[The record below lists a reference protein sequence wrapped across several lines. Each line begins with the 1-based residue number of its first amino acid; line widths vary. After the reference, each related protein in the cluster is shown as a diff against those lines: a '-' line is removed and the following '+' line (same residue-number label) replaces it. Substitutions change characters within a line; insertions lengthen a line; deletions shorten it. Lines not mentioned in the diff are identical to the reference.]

1 MANKNAKSLY
11 EAIPECISGC
21 FDISVANTGCANN
34 DYDCWCYKP
43 NHQTIVDTLEQ
54 CLSNKERKTKKKC
67 TEDDEF
73 EYENS
78 YWKICEQYWEPY
90 GTATEPTSFPTA
102 VSSKT
107 SAASTTLKVSTIVAT
122 TALSEETAAAEEST
136 WTSLAPTETGD
147 SEQAQASDEADTV
160 EPTHSGLSPGGKAGV
175 GVGVAI
181 GVILIGVA
189 VFLWLRERKRRRSV
203 EEQLRIVEIEKA
215 NASQEVYYVSKGLC
229 EMEGDRPHAEELRG
243 CMRTPELGAAEMIN
257 SSSVTHVG
265 PVSPSDDDRDSSF
278 STRSH
283 SWPISP
289 ESPSRQESRGLVN
302 ITLDTKID
310 IPHIHFS
317 NSSSIRSNFKMS
329 ENRDTIIQLLER
341 LKQEKHPGAQTLK
354 VFLTTQ
360 TASYAAEL
368 TESQDYINETS
379 NLKDVMMAV
388 VKDIVVAKNVLGL
401 TGDRAAGLNACRE
414 ELCYAYDKH
423 CRTTAD
429 GYDRL
434 FHPRFTCRIQ
444 TFKVLAAEDQ
454 VEVVFRIPLREYND
468 SPHVLEPGKCEV
480 SLIVKEN

>member
-21 FDISVANTGCANN
+21 FDISVANTGCAKD

-43 NHQTIVDTLEQ
+43 NHQTIVDTLDQ

-102 VSSKT
+102 VSST
-107 SAASTTLKVSTIVAT
+107 ASAAPTTLKVSTTVAT
-122 TALSEETAAAEEST
+122 TASSGETAAAEEST

-147 SEQAQASDEADTV
+147 SEQAQASDEADIVT
-160 EPTHSGLSPGGKAGV
+160 PTHSGLSQGGKAGV

-181 GVILIGVA
+181 GVILIGIA

-203 EEQLRIVEIEKA
+203 EEQLRIFELEKA
-215 NASQEVYYVSKGLC
+215 NASQEGYYVSKGLY

-243 CMRTPELGAAEMIN
+243 CMRTPELGAAETTK
-257 SSSVTHVG
+257 SSSMTHAR

-289 ESPSRQESRGLVN
+289 ESPSRQESRGLGE
-302 ITLDTKID
+302 ITD
-310 IPHIHFS
+310 
-317 NSSSIRSNFKMS
+317 NN
-329 ENRDTIIQLLER
+329 
-341 LKQEKHPGAQTLK
+341 
-354 VFLTTQ
+354 
-360 TASYAAEL
+360 TAKPAA
-368 TESQDYINETS
+368 T
-379 NLKDVMMAV
+379 
-388 VKDIVVAKNVLGL
+388 
-401 TGDRAAGLNACRE
+401 
-414 ELCYAYDKH
+414 
-423 CRTTAD
+423 
-429 GYDRL
+429 
-434 FHPRFTCRIQ
+434 
-444 TFKVLAAEDQ
+444 
-454 VEVVFRIPLREYND
+454 
-468 SPHVLEPGKCEV
+468 
-480 SLIVKEN
+480 

>member
-21 FDISVANTGCANN
+21 FDISVANTGCATD

-90 GTATEPTSFPTA
+90 GTATEPTSLPTA
-102 VSSKT
+102 VSST
-107 SAASTTLKVSTIVAT
+107 ASGASTTLKISTTVAT
-122 TALSEETAAAEEST
+122 TASSEETAAVDKST

-147 SEQAQASDEADTV
+147 YEQAQVSDEADTV
-160 EPTHSGLSPGGKAGV
+160 TPTQNGLSPGGKAGV
-175 GVGVAI
+175 GIGVAL
-181 GVILIGVA
+181 GVILIGIA
-189 VFLWLRERKRRRSV
+189 VFLWLRERKRRRSA

-215 NASQEVYYVSKGLC
+215 NSSEEGYYVHKGLY

-243 CMRTPELGAAEMIN
+243 CMRTPELGAAEITK

-265 PVSPSDDDRDSSF
+265 PQQFIDPSN
-278 STRSH
+278 
-283 SWPISP
+283 
-289 ESPSRQESRGLVN
+289 L
-302 ITLDTKID
+302 
-310 IPHIHFS
+310 
-317 NSSSIRSNFKMS
+317 KMS
-329 ENRDTIIQLLER
+329 ANRDTIIQLLER
-341 LKQEKHPGAQTLK
+341 LKEEKHPGAQTLK
-354 VFLTTQ
+354 
-360 TASYAAEL
+360 
-368 TESQDYINETS
+368 DYISETS

-388 VKDIVVAKNVLGL
+388 VKDIVAAKNDLGL
-401 TGDRAAGLNACRE
+401 TGGRAAGLNACRE
-414 ELCYAYDKH
+414 ELCYAFDKH
-423 CRTTAD
+423 CRTTED

-434 FHPRFTCRIQ
+434 YHPRFTCRIQ
-444 TFKVLAAEDQ
+444 TFKVLSAEEQ
-454 VEVVFRIPLREYND
+454 VEVVLRIPLREYND

>member
-102 VSSKT
+102 VSSTT

-160 EPTHSGLSPGGKAGV
+160 APTHSGLSPGGKAGV
-175 GVGVAI
+175 GVGVTI
-181 GVILIGVA
+181 GIILIGVV

-215 NASQEVYYVSKGLC
+215 NASQEGYYVSKGF
-229 EMEGDRPHAEELRG
+229 
-243 CMRTPELGAAEMIN
+243 N
-257 SSSVTHVG
+257 
-265 PVSPSDDDRDSSF
+265 
-278 STRSH
+278 
-283 SWPISP
+283 
-289 ESPSRQESRGLVN
+289 N
-302 ITLDTKID
+302 
-310 IPHIHFS
+310 
-317 NSSSIRSNFKMS
+317 SSIRSNFKMS

-368 TESQDYINETS
+368 TESQDYTNETS

-388 VKDIVVAKNVLGL
+388 VKDIVAAKNVLGL

-454 VEVVFRIPLREYND
+454 VEVILRIPLREYN

>member
-21 FDISVANTGCANN
+21 FDISVANTGCAKD

-54 CLSNKERKTKKKC
+54 CLSNKERKTKEKC

-102 VSSKT
+102 VSST
-107 SAASTTLKVSTIVAT
+107 ASATSTTLKVSTTVAT
-122 TALSEETAAAEEST
+122 TASSSEETAAAEDST
-136 WTSLAPTETGD
+136 LKSLAPTETGA
-147 SEQAQASDEADTV
+147 SEQARASDKADAVST
-160 EPTHSGLSPGGKAGV
+160 THSGLSPEGKAGV

-181 GVILIGVA
+181 GVILLGIA
-189 VFLWLRERKRRRSV
+189 VFLWLRERKRRRAV
-203 EEQLRIVEIEKA
+203 EDQLRIVEIEKA
-215 NASQEVYYVSKGLC
+215 NASQEGYYVNKGLY

-243 CMRTPELGAAEMIN
+243 CMRTPELGAAETTK

-302 ITLDTKID
+302 ID
-310 IPHIHFS
+310 IPHISFS
-317 NSSSIRSNFKMS
+317 KSSSIRSNFKMP
-329 ENRDTIIQLLER
+329 ENRDTIVKLLER
-341 LKQEKHPGAQTLK
+341 LMQEKNPGAQTLK
-354 VFLTTQ
+354 
-360 TASYAAEL
+360 
-368 TESQDYINETS
+368 DYIDETS

-388 VKDIVVAKNVLGL
+388 VKDIVAAKNVLGV
-401 TGDRAAGLNACRE
+401 TGGRAAQLNDCRD
-414 ELCYAYDKH
+414 ELCKAFDKH
-423 CRTTAD
+423 CRTTED
-429 GYDRL
+429 GYYRL

-444 TFKVLAAEDQ
+444 TFKVLAAEGQ
-454 VEVVFRIPLREYND
+454 VEVVLRIPAREYND
-468 SPHVLEPGKCEV
+468 SPHVLEPGRCEV

>member
-21 FDISVANTGCANN
+21 FDISVANTGCATD

-102 VSSKT
+102 VSST
-107 SAASTTLKVSTIVAT
+107 ASAALTTLKVSTTVHT
-122 TALSEETAAAEEST
+122 TASSEETAAADEST

-160 EPTHSGLSPGGKAGV
+160 TRTHSGLSPGGKAAV
-175 GVGVAI
+175 GVGVAL
-181 GVILIGVA
+181 GVILIGIA
-189 VFLWLRERKRRRSV
+189 VFLWLRERKRRRSA
-203 EEQLRIVEIEKA
+203 EEQLRIVEIEKT
-215 NASQEVYYVSKGLC
+215 NASEEGYYVSKGLY

-243 CMRTPELGAAEMIN
+243 CMRTPELGAAEMTK

-265 PVSPSDDDRDSSF
+265 PVSPSDEDRDSSF
-278 STRSH
+278 STRIH

-289 ESPSRQESRGLVN
+289 ESPGRQESRVN
-302 ITLDTKID
+302 ITLDTNID
-310 IPHIHFS
+310 IPHNHFS
-317 NSSSIRSNFKMS
+317 NSSSISSNFKMY

-341 LKQEKHPGAQTLK
+341 LKEEKHPGAQTLK
-354 VFLTTQ
+354 
-360 TASYAAEL
+360 
-368 TESQDYINETS
+368 DYINETS

-388 VKDIVVAKNVLGL
+388 VKDIVAVKNDLGL
-401 TGDRAAGLNACRE
+401 TGGRAAGLNACRE
-414 ELCYAYDKH
+414 ELCYAFDKH
-423 CRTTAD
+423 CRTTED

-434 FHPRFTCRIQ
+434 YHPRFTCRIQ
-444 TFKVLAAEDQ
+444 TFKVLAAEGQ
-454 VEVVFRIPLREYND
+454 VEVVLRIPLREYND